1 MKIVVTGGH
10 GSLGRA
16 LRQHLPG
23 ATYLSHAE
31 CDVSDPASVR
41 RALLTRL
48 PDVVIHAAAITDHQ
62 CRDLG
67 LLLRTNVLGTLNVCR
82 AAGSTKVVYL
92 STHYV
97 YPGERGEYRET
108 DICKPIGAYAET
120 KYAGEFI
127 VRSTCIAPLII
138 RGSWYTPEKLD
149 LWRTQGIIPDVWCN
163 REPVDVAAEKI
174 AKLVL
179 RDTMGVVNIGGQRRT
194 FRDIVPDAP
203 TRSKAEVD
211 ATLDYP
217 FPHDS
222 SVNTDRYDA
231 LVTPAYAL

>member
-1 MKIVVTGGH
+1 MNIVVTGGS

-23 ATYLSHAE
+23 ANYLRRQD
-31 CDVSDPASVR
+31 CDVTNAAEVR
-41 RALLTRL
+41 RVFRETE

-62 CRDLG
+62 CRDFG

-82 AAGSTKVVYL
+82 SAGTARVVYL

-97 YPGERGEYRET
+97 YPGESGNYTET
-108 DICKPIGAYAET
+108 DPCKPIGAYAET
-120 KYAGEFI
+120 KYAGELI
-127 VRSTCIAPLII
+127 ALSTCIAPLII
-138 RGSWYTPEKLD
+138 RGSWYTPEKLH
-149 LWRTQGIIPDVWCN
+149 LWRTKGALLDVWCN
-163 REPVDVAAEKI
+163 REPVDTAAEKI
-174 AKLVL
+174 AQLVL
-179 RDTMGVVNIGGQRRT
+179 RGTMGIINIGGTRRT
-194 FRDIVPDAP
+194 FRDIVPSAP
-203 TRSKAEVD
+203 SRTRAEVD
-211 ATLDYP
+211 ASLDYP